1 MPLAC
6 VRLDRLSSGH
16 HSSPPEWDSG
26 AASTRPSAR
35 IWIYTPALDLLVG
48 CGAWSAPLLLL
59 TTYVSRLRQKM
70 VVRVLPLALLFNYP
84 HFMATAYRA
93 YRSYD
98 EVTRYRFY
106 TIHVAL
112 LLAAAGLLAHLWYP
126 VLPWIFTLY
135 ICWSPWHYTGQNF
148 GLAMMFARRA
158 ELSPSENERR
168 LLHLSFIASYL
179 MLLLSFQT
187 GPSGDS
193 MIISLGL
200 PAVVTL
206 PARLMLGYFLRGCQR
221 AGALLAGASRRLES
235 HAANRH
241 TGDHAISVVP
251 AAGDPRVGSGKEVPQ
266 TRYSSGILAVL
277 HSAQYLWI
285 TSYYQR
291 KEARAAGNA
300 AWSSARYLLVLVAG
314 GIALFV
320 PGPWIVSRVFH
331 ADFGASF
338 LTFTAL
344 VNLHH
349 FLLDGAIWKLRDSR
363 IALLFS

>member
-6 VRLDRLSSGH
+6 VRLNSW
-16 HSSPPEWDSG
+16 PPLLTNPPIQRETG
-26 AASTRPSAR
+26 PASTSPAAR
-35 IWIYTPALDLLVG
+35 TWIYTPALDLLVG
-48 CGAWSAPLLLL
+48 CGAWSAPLLLITAL
-59 TTYVSRLRQKM
+59 VSGGKTAQWSFAFYL
-70 VVRVLPLALLFNYP
+70 LALLFNYP

-206 PARLMLGYFLRGCQR
+206 PARLMLAIFFV
-221 AGALLAGASRRLES
+221 GASALALYSLARR
-235 HAANRH
+235 
-241 TGDHAISVVP
+241 GGWKAIRCQP
-251 AAGDPRVGSGKEVPQ
+251 PR
-266 TRYSSGILAVL
+266 
-277 HSAQYLWI
+277 W
-285 TSYYQR
+285 
-291 KEARAAGNA
+291 
-300 AWSSARYLLVLVAG
+300 
-314 GIALFV
+314 
-320 PGPWIVSRVFH
+320 
-331 ADFGASF
+331 
-338 LTFTAL
+338 
-344 VNLHH
+344 
-349 FLLDGAIWKLRDSR
+349 
-363 IALLFS
+363 

>member
-1 MPLAC
+1 MATTLTN
-6 VRLDRLSSGH
+6 
-16 HSSPPEWDSG
+16 PPIQRETG

-48 CGAWSAPLLLL
+48 CGAWSAPLLLITAL
-59 TTYVSRLRQKM
+59 VSGGKTAQWSFAFYL
-70 VVRVLPLALLFNYP
+70 LALLFNYP

-206 PARLMLGYFLRGCQR
+206 PARLMLAIFFV
-221 AGALLAGASRRLES
+221 GASALALYSVGAPRRLEG
-235 HAANRH
+235 HVANRH
-241 TGDHAISVVP
+241 TGDHAVPVVP
-251 AAGDPRVGSGKEVPQ
+251 AAGDHRVGERERGAADPLFQRHSG
-266 TRYSSGILAVL
+266 G
-277 HSAQYLWI
+277 
-285 TSYYQR
+285 
-291 KEARAAGNA
+291 AA
-300 AWSSARYLLVLVAG
+300 
-314 GIALFV
+314 
-320 PGPWIVSRVFH
+320 
-331 ADFGASF
+331 FGAIS
-338 LTFTAL
+338 LD
-344 VNLHH
+344 HQ
-349 FLLDGAIWKLRDSR
+349 LLPA
-363 IALLFS
+363 